1 MDATGTDVLVD
12 CRLDAAKTLKDKLCG
27 KGWIQNE
34 APSIVGRGRNSIP
47 QTKESRFMPT
57 PEQDNAA
64 DRIKDSAQ
72 QIWLAGLGAFAKMQE
87 EGSKAFEALVKDG
100 VGMQKKTQQAAEETL
115 AQAQARMAGLAGE
128 IGGKAAG
135 GWGKL
140 ENIFEERVA
149 RAMANLGAPS
159 AEEFAALQA
168 FLCVVWLGARKGSR
182 SSVQESQSS
191 PGGSA

>member
-1 MDATGTDVLVD
+1 M
-12 CRLDAAKTLKDKLCG
+12 
-27 KGWIQNE
+27 
-34 APSIVGRGRNSIP
+34 
-47 QTKESRFMPT
+47 T
-57 PEQDNAA
+57 PEDEKST

-72 QIWLAGLGAFAKMQE
+72 QIWLAGLGAFAKMQQ

-115 AQAQARMAGLAGE
+115 AQAQERMAGLAGDL
-128 IGGKAAG
+128 GNKAAG

-168 FLCVVWLGARKGSR
+168 RVEALEAQLKEAEQMLDASRPARRK
-182 SSVQESQSS
+182 
-191 PGGSA
+191 P

>member
-1 MDATGTDVLVD
+1 M
-12 CRLDAAKTLKDKLCG
+12 
-27 KGWIQNE
+27 
-34 APSIVGRGRNSIP
+34 
-47 QTKESRFMPT
+47 T
-57 PEQDNAA
+57 PEDDKST

-72 QIWLAGLGAFAKMQE
+72 QIWLAGLGAFAKMQQ

-115 AQAQARMAGLAGE
+115 AQAQARMAGLAGDL
-128 IGGKAAG
+128 GNKAAG

-149 RAMANLGAPS
+149 RAMANLGMPT

-168 FLCVVWLGARKGSR
+168 RVEALEAQLKKAEQVLDGSR
-182 SSVQESQSS
+182 
-191 PGGSA
+191 PDRRKP